1 MSLYINRATMSL
13 LNMTHEMYRKNIEIS
28 RITKSCALLLMSGLS
43 KYDIDSAILKACLHA
58 QQADGGFI
66 GNTDTLWN
74 IKLLEYYPEFQLER
88 EAAIQW
94 LTKNNGSEAGLGR
107 SKRDMHRIPVT
118 GLALYLLPR
127 LADKPTLDWLE
138 TTWLSEKNSLTYK
151 AAYTLL
157 AFYQSG
163 QSPNHPTLLHDTEN
177 WILSQQQ
184 KSGGFAPWLN
194 HPVGEN
200 VYCTAIAVL
209 GLMGGKHKVNR
220 KAIENAYNYL
230 CTTQLPSGIWPY
242 HEIED
247 GAAWGLFALSQ
258 CELYLDGEQ

>member
-1 MSLYINRATMSL
+1 MSIYVNRATMSL

-28 RITKSCALLLMSGLS
+28 RITKTCALLLMSGLS
-43 KYDIDSAILKACLHA
+43 KYDVDPAILERCLRT
-58 QQADGGFI
+58 QQNDGGFV

-74 IKLLEYYPEFQLER
+74 IKLLEYYPEYQSER
-88 EAAIQW
+88 EAAIRW
-94 LTKNNGSEAGLGR
+94 LTTDNGIEAGFGR

-118 GLALYLLPR
+118 GLALYLLPEI
-127 LADKPTLDWLE
+127 ADKPTLDWLE

-157 AFYQSG
+157 AFRRCG
-163 QSPNHPTLLHDTEN
+163 QSTNHPTLLQDTED
-177 WILSQQQ
+177 WLLTQQQ
-184 KSGGFAPWLN
+184 KSGGFAPWFN

-200 VYCTAIAVL
+200 VYCTAVAML
-209 GLMGGKHKVNR
+209 GLMSSNCSSYQTT
-220 KAIENAYNYL
+220 IERAYNYL
-230 CTTQLPSGIWPY
+230 CTTQLRNGIWPY